1 MYEDEIGTK
10 VVLLGEEG
18 VGKTCLI
25 DRYINNT
32 FNENTPSSIAASFH
46 NKTINYNKKDYLFT
60 IWDTCGK
67 QVFRPLTKIFLKN
80 VRIIILVYDIT
91 NKNTFLELQ
100 FWLDYIL
107 DALDG
112 NIDLLLVGN
121 KHDLRDKR
129 QIKEADAIKFA
140 DTINAQFAEV
150 NAKEPSLWNE
160 FLDNALCNYLKK

>member
-46 NKTINYNKKDYLFT
+46 NKTINYNKKDYLF
-60 IWDTCGK
+60 
-67 QVFRPLTKIFLKN
+67 
-80 VRIIILVYDIT
+80 IT
-91 NKNTFLELQ
+91 NKESFLELQ

-107 DALDG
+107 DALEG
-112 NIDLLLVGN
+112 NIDLLLIGN

-150 NAKEPSLWNE
+150 NAKEPGLWNE